1 MELCSWENP
10 RVPRG
15 RISLKIHGHHVVNM
29 GNIWVNLGKCGKHVV
44 NTYVN
49 SQGQKK
55 HVEILWAPAIIGTA
69 NPIVPMTSIWIMV
82 GETPMKSQCF
92 PIQSA

>member
-55 HVEILWAPAIIGTA
+55 TCGDFMGTS
-69 NPIVPMTSIWIMV
+69 NHRDS
-82 GETPMKSQCF
+82 KSHC
-92 PIQSA
+92 PHDVHMDHGW